1 MALSEKTC
9 PRDGIPTQLSC
20 AQCGEP
26 ICPSCLVRTP
36 VGLKCP
42 DCAGGRV
49 GAPKRRL
56 PIIAV
61 VGALAVAL
69 LAVVGLSL
77 VTSSGDDSAG
87 DRAPPDVVT
96 DAEVI
101 GLNQEVAV
109 GPYVVTVS
117 RFNCPGKEIGTP
129 PVTRVATGRFCVVYM
144 TLRNAG
150 TQPEVFTAAS
160 QLLSDGARRFAPVGP
175 TRGAEPPTTV
185 VLEGGVRET
194 LGARLNPEQSLPAA
208 LVFDL
213 PDGVTPTQLLLRFTP
228 RTPIVR
234 VRLDG

>member
-1 MALSEKTC
+1 MAVSEKTC
-9 PRDGIPTQLSC
+9 PRDGIATQLSC
-20 AQCGEP
+20 AQCGAP

-42 DCAGGRV
+42 DCAGGMV

-56 PIIAV
+56 PIVAV
-61 VGALAVAL
+61 VGVLAVAL
-69 LAVVGLSL
+69 LAAVGLSM
-77 VTSSGDDSAG
+77 VTSSEDDAAG
-87 DRAPPDVVT
+87 DRVPPDVVA
-96 DAEVI
+96 DAEVW

-117 RFNCPGKEIGTP
+117 RFDCPGKEIGTP
-129 PVTRVATGRFCVVYM
+129 PVTRVATGRFCVVFM

-150 TQPEVFTAAS
+150 AQPEVFTAAF
-160 QLLSDGARRFAPVGP
+160 QLLSDGARRFAPVAPVPSAGP
-175 TRGAEPPTTV
+175 PSTV
-185 VLEGGVRET
+185 VLEGGARET

-213 PDGVTPTQLLLRFTP
+213 PEGVTPTQLLLRFTP
-228 RTPIVR
+228 RTAIVR

>member
-1 MALSEKTC
+1 
-9 PRDGIPTQLSC
+9 
-20 AQCGEP
+20 
-26 ICPSCLVRTP
+26 V
-36 VGLKCP
+36 
-42 DCAGGRV
+42 V

-61 VGALAVAL
+61 ASALAVAL
-69 LAVVGLSL
+69 LAAVGLSL

-96 DAEVI
+96 DAV
-101 GLNQEVAV
+101 GLNQDVAV

-117 RFNCPGKEIGTP
+117 RFDCPGKELGTP
-129 PVTRVATGRFCVVYM
+129 PVTRVTTGRFCVVYM

-150 TQPEVFTAAS
+150 AQPEVFTAAF
-160 QLLSDGARRFAPVGP
+160 QLLSDGARRFAPVAPMPSAG
-175 TRGAEPPTTV
+175 PPTTV
-185 VLEGGVRET
+185 LLAGGVRET